1 MFIEELSPDEVI
13 EFLKSTTKDIITLI
27 PDMYEFKN
35 IYDYCK
41 KSGTI
46 TFKTDYEQY
55 VFTDF
60 DFYTAPKDDNTFSL
74 TNDREGKHN
83 KLWLKFMYSK
93 FGKKYRD
100 KFLKQREQEKKKA
113 LSSFAKKFDENTKNF
128 DEEFREL

>member
-41 KSGTI
+41 KSETI

-55 VFTDF
+55 IFTDF
-60 DFYTAPKDDNTFSL
+60 DFYTAPKDDYTFSL

-113 LSSFAKKFDENTKNF
+113 LSFFAKKFDENTRNF
-128 DEEFREL
+128 DEEFREQ